1 MSISKKI
8 LIIVLLSLIF
18 FIDIGYAKF
27 SNATSDVVS
36 SNFNV
41 RFENAEVVSKIGV
54 NEREGIKV
62 VQNNRILTLNGIDL
76 KYPGAGIEYSVDI
89 ANRGTVPVKIESL
102 NTSNFKS
109 GKQIKLN
116 VTNFKENTILKPG
129 ETTNIH
135 VTVIWDEASTEQ
147 INESINFDL
156 GINYKQAI

>member
-1 MSISKKI
+1 M
-8 LIIVLLSLIF
+8 
-18 FIDIGYAKF
+18 
-27 SNATSDVVS
+27 
-36 SNFNV
+36 
-41 RFENAEVVSKIGV
+41 
-54 NEREGIKV
+54 
-62 VQNNRILTLNGIDL
+62 
-76 KYPGAGIEYSVDI
+76 DI